1 MNWKTV
7 LLVLGAIVLG
17 LGVLVKIAIRTPV
30 PPAHQVFINGNVL
43 TMDANNTVAEAVAVR
58 SDLIEAVGSSDDIM
72 ALVTADTTVVDLRGR
87 TLVPGF
93 IDAHGHFP
101 GSGMSAIAADL
112 NSPPIGNINTMAEVL
127 GALSEQAESTPE
139 GDWVTGFGYDDP
151 LLAEMRH
158 PNKHDLDAISTDV
171 PIYLYHYSAHQAVL
185 NSHALDLLGIDEASE
200 DPEGGHIARL
210 PDSREPS
217 GLLEETAMMSA
228 NLLAMR
234 SLRKQNDPKELIE
247 QAIDVYASQG
257 FTAAPECAGRPD
269 DIEILEEM
277 AAEGRL
283 KIDVAIFP
291 FYAFHPPEDV
301 KQKYSPDYENHFRV
315 AGLKLLLSAGWT
327 LISTMPP

>member
-127 GALSEQAESTPE
+127 GALSERAESTPE
-139 GDWVTGFGYDDP
+139 GDWSPALVMTI
-151 LLAEMRH
+151 RCWR
-158 PNKHDLDAISTDV
+158 KCAIPHARNWMLFLRSTRWS
-171 PIYLYHYSAHQAVL
+171 PC
-185 NSHALDLLGIDEASE
+185 
-200 DPEGGHIARL
+200 
-210 PDSREPS
+210 
-217 GLLEETAMMSA
+217 MC
-228 NLLAMR
+228 
-234 SLRKQNDPKELIE
+234 
-247 QAIDVYASQG
+247 QAI
-257 FTAAPECAGRPD
+257 
-269 DIEILEEM
+269 
-277 AAEGRL
+277 
-283 KIDVAIFP
+283 
-291 FYAFHPPEDV
+291 
-301 KQKYSPDYENHFRV
+301 
-315 AGLKLLLSAGWT
+315 W
-327 LISTMPP
+327 